1 MPHALVILD
10 TGQALVRFLGRLH
23 PAVVHFPIALLTVA
37 ALLELWQ
44 AVRRKPELA
53 RATPLCLVVGAV
65 SAIVAALF
73 GWFLDDSDG
82 AGELMALHKWIGIA
96 SAGVAFVAA
105 LLLLVAAVSSGARNV
120 FRVVLFT
127 VAGLVGAAGYLGG
140 ELVFGR
146 NHLFREIFGEEKP
159 VVVATPV
166 AAPAANPNGKINFT
180 ANVAPILEGYC
191 LRCHGGDE
199 VKGKVNLKTKADAFK
214 ARKKGACIVPGQPDE
229 SPLYTELV
237 NEDVEHRMP
246 PAKEKQLSPE
256 QIATLRAWIEQG
268 ADWPEGVELK

>member
-1 MPHALVILD
+1 MPHVLVILD
-10 TGQALVRFLGRLH
+10 AGQALVRFLGRLH

-37 ALLELWQ
+37 ALLELWHI
-44 AVRRKPELA
+44 VRRKPELA
-53 RATPLCLVVGAV
+53 GATPLCLVVGAL

-82 AGELMALHKWIGIA
+82 AGQLMALHKWIGLA
-96 SAGVAFVAA
+96 SACVAIVAV
-105 LLLLVAAVSSGARNV
+105 LLLCVGSRKVL
-120 FRVVLFT
+120 RVVLFT
-127 VAGLVGAAGYLGG
+127 VAGLVGVAGYLGG

-146 NHLFREIFGEEKP
+146 NHLFKDIFGEEKT
-159 VVVATPV
+159 VVVAPPPPVTTPV
-166 AAPAANPNGKINFT
+166 ATPSSKIDFT
-180 ANVAPILEGYC
+180 ADVAPILQEYC

-214 ARKKGACIVPGQPDE
+214 ARKKGACIVPGRPDD

-246 PAKEKQLSPE
+246 PPKAKQFSPE
-256 QIATLRAWIEQG
+256 QIAKIRAWIEQG